1 MVAMGRGRTRAVVL
15 AILLACACAG
25 TLPALAAHGETE
37 PDLITTI
44 ASRGSNETRETIPIT
59 QTRGAQP
66 FVVLSERVN
75 AGGGLRRG
83 DILRATAELQLS
95 TTCVLPEPRC
105 IGSRYSYSPRM
116 DAQVVLASSPTATGG
131 SNADPIS
138 KVKTRRCNQQATE
151 SEPPLRLRLR
161 RRRSARQERRQPSRA
176 RPTPASSTSSHPPT
190 TTTPAP
196 GTS

>member
-1 MVAMGRGRTRAVVL
+1 MGRGRTRAVAL
-15 AILLACACAG
+15 AVLLACTGASA
-25 TLPALAAHGETE
+25 LPAVAAHGETE

-116 DAQVVLASSPTATGG
+116 DAQVVLASSPNATGG
-131 SNADPIS
+131 SSADPDLES
-138 KVKTRRCNQQATE
+138 KDEALQSAAA
-151 SEPPLRLRLR
+151 EPQRI
-161 RRRSARQERRQPSRA
+161 
-176 RPTPASSTSSHPPT
+176 TASSSST
-190 TTTPAP
+190 TQS
-196 GTS
+196 GG